1 MIQLLITDVMQAMAP
16 ILDNFQL
23 QALEKTLETFLAR
36 FRIEEYASPF
46 PIDSISDDTLL
57 DAFIAAKRIEGCSE
71 KTLIYY
77 SCTIRKMLQ

>member
-36 FRIEEYASPF
+36 FRIEEYASPG
-46 PIDSISDDTLL
+46 SIPNSV
-57 DAFIAAKRIEGCSE
+57 
-71 KTLIYY
+71 
-77 SCTIRKMLQ
+77 